1 LPQQRIDGESY
12 IYRVPCL
19 RQASGAVA
27 KEKAAEVLF
36 GSVSGDVVEQES

>member
-1 LPQQRIDGESY
+1 VSL
-12 IYRVPCL
+12 L
-19 RQASGAVA
+19 RQASGADT